1 MIKDRL
7 SDIFLDDPLGLLDVS
22 PVTEQVARTPVEQKM
37 IDSFIEINEFYEE
50 NGREPSL
57 TGSIDELMLAS
68 RLQAMRNAPEKV
80 KVLLPFDFYNL
91 LKCEQSKSVTVED
104 ILGEDPLSLLTL
116 DEPEDSI
123 FSLRYV
129 KKNDRIHPDYISRRN
144 VCHDFEN
151 YEAMFAAVHSELK
164 NGMRKLTVFKEQD
177 LAEGKF
183 FVLRGVLLYLEH
195 SNAEEQEMQYESGTR
210 VRNDGRTRCVFDN
223 GTESDMLHRSLYKA
237 LLKDGFGV
245 SERIEQG
252 ETVTEIS
259 DEDIQNG
266 YIYVLS
272 SLSSNP
278 HIRVKKNLYKVGCC
292 SGDVT
297 ERIKNAVNE
306 PTYLMSEVK
315 VELVVRCFNLNVRV
329 LEGTIHHF
337 FGKVNVNFEVYD
349 REGHK
354 HYPREWFIAPLEVIQ
369 EAIQLIVDG
378 HIDEYKYDEEMQL
391 IVFDS

>member
-1 MIKDRL
+1 MNKDRL
-7 SDIFLDDPLGLLDVS
+7 SDIFLDDPLGLLDVP
-22 PVTEQVARTPVEQKM
+22 PVTEQVERTPVEQKL

-68 RLQAMRNAPEKV
+68 RLQAMRNAPEKA

-129 KKNDRIHPDYISRRN
+129 KKNDRIRPDYISRRN

-164 NGMRKLTVFKEQD
+164 SGMRKLTVFKEQD
-177 LAEGKF
+177 LAEGQF
-183 FVLRGVLLYLEH
+183 FVLRGVLLYLER

-210 VRNDGRTRCVFDN
+210 VRNDGRTRCIFDN

-245 SERIEQG
+245 SERIEQN
-252 ETVTEIS
+252 EPATEIS

-278 HIRVKKNLYKVGCC
+278 QVRAKKNLYKVGCC

-297 ERIKNAVNE
+297 ERIKNAANE

-315 VELVVRCFNLNVRV
+315 VELAVRCFNLNVRA
-329 LEGTIHHF
+329 LEGAIHQF

-349 REGHK
+349 REGSK
-354 HYPREWFIAPLEVIQ
+354 HYPREWFIAPLDIIQ

-378 HIDEYKYDEEMQL
+378 KTDKYMYNPEMQL
-391 IVFDS
+391 IVRK

>member
-7 SDIFLDDPLGLLDVS
+7 SDIFLDDPLGLLDVP
-22 PVTEQVARTPVEQKM
+22 PVTEQVERTPVEQKL

-50 NGREPSL
+50 NGHEPSL

-68 RLQAMRNAPEKV
+68 RLQAMRNAPDKV
-80 KVLLPFDFYNL
+80 NLLLPFDFYNL

-104 ILGEDPLSLLTL
+104 ILGEDPLSLLTF
-116 DEPEDSI
+116 DEHEDNI

-129 KKNDRIHPDYISRRN
+129 KKNDRIRPDYISRRN
-144 VCHDFEN
+144 VCKDFAN

-164 NGMRKLTVFKEQD
+164 SGVRKLTVFKEQD

-183 FVLRGVLLYLEH
+183 FVLRGVLLYLER
-195 SNAEEQEMQYESGTR
+195 SNTEEQEMQYESGIR
-210 VRNDGRTRCVFDN
+210 VRSDGRTRCIFDN

-252 ETVTEIS
+252 EVATEIS

-278 HIRVKKNLYKVGCC
+278 QIRAKKNLYKVGCC

-297 ERIKNAVNE
+297 ERVKNAVNE

-315 VELVVRCFNLNVRV
+315 VELAVRCFNLNVRA
-329 LEGTIHHF
+329 LESTIHQF
-337 FGKVNVNFEVYD
+337 FGRVNVNFEVYD
-349 REGHK
+349 RDGNK
-354 HYPREWFIAPLEVIQ
+354 HYPREWFVAPLEVIQ
-369 EAIQLIVDG
+369 EVIQLIVDG
-378 HIDEYKYDEEMQL
+378 GIDKYKYDEELQML
-391 IVFDS
+391 VMK